1 VWHDPN
7 PWPKKPSDTTPG
19 NPGHI
24 NRDPAEVAD
33 TYFPLTDHLG
43 TDGLLTAVSRAGTR

>member
-33 TYFPLTDHLG
+33 TYFALMDLG
-43 TDGLLTAVSRAGTR
+43 TRRELRFDRRRAA